1 MAGEKSVEERTD
13 RVALVVVEEVG
24 GFEGEPEPLV
34 LGQAGLIAED
44 EKVGCGGKRGGQLSD
59 DPEGRLVGAR
69 LVAAEL
75 AEMDAGPLGQS
86 GLREAPLTAQL
97 GQALREIHDDHDTR
111 PPLVD
116 IVNNRYSPLNTRT
129 SSDRED
135 DVASRMKSHPLPD
148 DVVALDVDPEATD
161 AVLLDAV
168 VDHWHESLMASDERD
183 VILSSLG
190 VSVAV
195 AEELRIGF
203 SDRTLG
209 NRLPDRQWKAGLA
222 LRSRLTDFGIL
233 RESGHEAFR
242 GCLTVPITDPVGTVV
257 GIFGRRTDR
266 TRAEVWAGG
275 LPGGVFNERAAST
288 CSEVILVGSMPDA
301 LAVLGAGHEAVVGPG
316 RPGGYQRS
324 DLRFLTREGVRRF
337 VLVGGGLSALAERIA
352 GEGIECSIVS
362 PGAPLAALLSHADE
376 RSDALKAVLDTARP
390 VAMAGGGPPQR
401 PVAPSGPPTPPPEG
415 DDDVGPQVSGDAT
428 ELHVSMGT
436 HHWRVR
442 GADRNK
448 TPDSLRVAL
457 AVTDEGHG
465 GFHLDTLDLCQ
476 AKARAAFT
484 EAAAAELHTD
494 VTSLRRALAEVLF
507 ATEAAVAA
515 RDAAVPRPAMTEAE
529 RADAMA
535 LLEDP
540 RLAGQV
546 VEDLGCLGVVG
557 EETNLLVA
565 YLATISRKAERPF
578 GVVVQSS
585 TAAGKSTLADA
596 VCQLVPEEDLAS
608 YSAIT
613 GQALYYVGA
622 SDLAHKVL
630 AVAEEQ
636 GAARA
641 SYALKLLVTEGRL
654 SIASTGKD
662 TVTGKLRTRTY
673 EVAGPVALVLTT
685 TATDI
690 DPELANRLVVLGVD
704 EDQSQTRAI
713 HAAQR
718 RAATLDGLVARVGRE
733 RIVARHRNAQR
744 LLEAL
749 PVVIS
754 DAEALVFP
762 DTATRHRRDHQKLL
776 SLICASALLHQ
787 HQRTIGTVEVE
798 GRSVRYVE
806 ATGDDVALGLRLAE
820 RVLARAGDDLAPQT
834 HRLLAAAQE
843 HVAAVAGASGVDAA
857 TVGFTRRELR
867 ELLGWSEH
875 QVRMGLARL
884 VALEYLAVVPSGA
897 GRQHRYLLV
906 DLPPVEPR
914 DTPRPVRGSASRGE
928 KPTHAGQTADPAPRA
943 RAFGADGRTV
953 VAVGVDPPFIRGD
966 GR

>member
-1 MAGEKSVEERTD
+1 MKT
-13 RVALVVVEEVG
+13 
-24 GFEGEPEPLV
+24 
-34 LGQAGLIAED
+34 
-44 EKVGCGGKRGGQLSD
+44 
-59 DPEGRLVGAR
+59 RL
-69 LVAAEL
+69 
-75 AEMDAGPLGQS
+75 
-86 GLREAPLTAQL
+86 
-97 GQALREIHDDHDTR
+97 
-111 PPLVD
+111 
-116 IVNNRYSPLNTRT
+116 
-129 SSDRED
+129 
-135 DVASRMKSHPLPD
+135 LPD

-168 VDHWHESLMASDERD
+168 VDHWHQSLMASDERV

-195 AEELRIGF
+195 AERLRIGV

-209 NRLPDRQWKAGLA
+209 NRLPDRQWKAGLV

-257 GIFGRRTDR
+257 GVFGRRTDR

-275 LPGGVFNERAAST
+275 LPGGVFNERAATT
-288 CSEVILVGSMPDA
+288 CSEVIVVGSMPDA
-301 LAVLGAGHEAVVGPG
+301 LAVFGAGHEAVVGPG
-316 RPGGYQRS
+316 RPGGLKRS
-324 DLRFLTREGVRRF
+324 DLRLLVRGVMRRC
-337 VLVGGGLSALAERIA
+337 VLVGDGLSVLAERIA
-352 GEGIECSIVS
+352 AEGVECAIVS
-362 PGAPLAALLSHADE
+362 PGAPLAALLRHADD
-376 RSDALKAVLDTARP
+376 RPDALKTLLDTARA
-390 VAMAGGGPPQR
+390 VTRAGAQQPASA
-401 PVAPSGPPTPPPEG
+401 VAPTEPPTPPAV
-415 DDDVGPQVSGDAT
+415 DDEVGLQVSGDTT

-448 TPDSLRVAL
+448 TPDSLRVSL

-465 GFHLDTLDLCQ
+465 AFHLDTLDLCQ

-484 EAAAAELHTD
+484 DAAAAELHTD
-494 VTSLRRALAEVLF
+494 VTSLRRELAEVLF
-507 ATEAAVAA
+507 ATEAALAA
-515 RDAAVPRPAMTEAE
+515 RETAVPRPAMTEAE

-540 RLAGQV
+540 RLAERV
-546 VEDLGCLGVVG
+546 VEDLGWLGVVG

-622 SDLAHKVL
+622 TDLARKVL

-704 EDQSQTRAI
+704 EDQAQTRAI
-713 HAAQR
+713 HLAQR

-733 RIVARHRNAQR
+733 RVVGRHRNAQR

-749 PVVIS
+749 PVVIP

-798 GRSVRYVE
+798 SRSVRYVE
-806 ATGDDVALGLRLAE
+806 ATGDDVALGLRLAD

-834 HRLLAAAQE
+834 RRLLAAAQA
-843 HVAAVAGASGVDAA
+843 HVGAVVVADGVDAA
-857 TVGFTRRELR
+857 TV
-867 ELLGWSEH
+867 
-875 QVRMGLARL
+875 A
-884 VALEYLAVVPSGA
+884 
-897 GRQHRYLLV
+897 
-906 DLPPVEPR
+906 
-914 DTPRPVRGSASRGE
+914 
-928 KPTHAGQTADPAPRA
+928 
-943 RAFGADGRTV
+943 
-953 VAVGVDPPFIRGD
+953 
-966 GR
+966 